1 MGIAVGGFDFDHS
14 LAHRQ
19 DGNIERAAA
28 EVVDGDGFV
37 LLLVESVG
45 QGGRG
50 GLVDDAHHFEAGD
63 LSRILGGLALGV
75 IEIRWN
81 RDHSLGHLAAQVGFG
96 RFLQL
101 RENHGGNLGRRL
113 LLAIDVHPHVV
124 MVAAD
129 HFVGDHLH
137 FFVDFVIAAP
147 HEPFD
152 REYRVRGV
160 GDGLSFRDLTDQAL
174 AGLGKRPRR
183 MA

>member
-1 MGIAVGGFDFDHS
+1 MGS
-14 LAHRQ
+14 LMMR
-19 DGNIERAAA
+19 
-28 EVVDGDGFV
+28 
-37 LLLVESVG
+37 S
-45 QGGRG
+45 
-50 GLVDDAHHFEAGD
+50 HFEAGD
-63 LSRILGGLALGV
+63 LSRILGGLALCV

-81 RDHSLGHLAAQVGFG
+81 SDHSLGHLAAQVGFG

-101 RENHGGNLGRRL
+101 RENHGGNLGRRI

-124 MVAAD
+124 MVAAH

-160 GDGLSFRDLTDQAL
+160 GDGLPFRDLADQTL
-174 AGLGKRPRR
+174 AGLGKRHDRR
-183 MA
+183 RRAGSLLVCNDGRLAGFHNGDRGVGGAQIDTDDFSHILQ